1 MTTLS
6 TSGRSIQYRDFMIVP
21 VFILVQ
27 YLFPILAEDVFPNL
41 LKSFFDVTLQQ
52 SGRTILFNSMMF
64 LAQVIVI
71 ILFILLHRHHMIAA
85 IQTRLK
91 GVREHGWRII
101 IVYCVLTGF
110 ILIYQRVV
118 PLMAIWDERFITL
131 PLSFV
136 TIGILTPIVEEL
148 LFRHLIIGE
157 LGKIWG
163 FRFMAVV
170 SIIVFGV
177 SHFLH
182 FTSIWTFLPF
192 IAGGIAMTYVYMAS
206 RRNILVAMALHIIIN
221 SVSQILGMLGI

>member
-6 TSGRSIQYRDFMIVP
+6 SSGRPVHYRDFIIVP
-21 VFILVQ
+21 VFILLQ
-27 YLFPILAEDVFPNL
+27 YLFPLLAEDVFPKL
-41 LKSFFDVTLQQ
+41 LESYFNYALQQ
-52 SGRTILFNSMMF
+52 PGRTILFNVMMF

-71 ILFILLHRHHMIAA
+71 IIFIALHRHHIVTAA
-85 IQTRLK
+85 QARLK
-91 GVREHGWRII
+91 GVRQHWWRII
-101 IVYCVLTGF
+101 VVYFILTGF
-110 ILIYQRVV
+110 ILIYQRFV
-118 PLMAIWDERFITL
+118 PLMAILDERIITL
-131 PLSFV
+131 PLSLI

-157 LGKIWG
+157 LGKKFG

-170 SIIVFGV
+170 SILVFGV

-206 RRNILVAMALHIIIN
+206 KRNILVAMVLHIIIN

>member
-110 ILIYQRVV
+110 ILIYQHVV
-118 PLMAIWDERFITL
+118 PLMAIWDEQFITL

>member
-1 MTTLS
+1 MSDSL
-6 TSGRSIQYRDFMIVP
+6 R
-21 VFILVQ
+21 
-27 YLFPILAEDVFPNL
+27 
-41 LKSFFDVTLQQ
+41 
-52 SGRTILFNSMMF
+52 
-64 LAQVIVI
+64 
-71 ILFILLHRHHMIAA
+71 
-85 IQTRLK
+85 
-91 GVREHGWRII
+91 
-101 IVYCVLTGF
+101 
-110 ILIYQRVV
+110 
-118 PLMAIWDERFITL
+118 
-131 PLSFV
+131 FV